1 MEKEF
6 LKLTDED
13 GNELEYRIIST
24 FIYNDKN
31 YIIYTDDTYE
41 DNYLNIYASIYNPDD
56 DAILDDLTTDEE
68 WNMVEEILEKLKG

>member
-13 GNELEYRIIST
+13 GNELEYRILST
-24 FIYNDKN
+24 FIYNYKN

-41 DNYLNIYASIYNPDD
+41 GDSLNIFASIYNPDD
-56 DAILDDLTTDEE
+56 ETILDDLTTDEE
-68 WNMVEEILEKLKG
+68 WNIVNEMLEKLKG